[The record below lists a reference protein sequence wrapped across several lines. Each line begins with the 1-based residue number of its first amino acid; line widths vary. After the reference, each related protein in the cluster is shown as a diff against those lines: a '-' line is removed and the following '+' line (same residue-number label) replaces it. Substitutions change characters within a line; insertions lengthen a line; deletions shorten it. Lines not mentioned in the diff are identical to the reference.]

1 MSFWIDL
8 AERAAATYVEAFL
21 GLVIAAAAT
30 PIDIGT
36 LQAAG
41 IAAIP
46 AGLAVI
52 KAGLATF
59 IGDPASASLAASVPT
74 PATAV
79 DDNGPRPDDPQ
90 PQDLQP

>member
-36 LQAAG
+36 IQAAG

-52 KAGLATF
+52 KAGLARF
-59 IGDPASASLAASVPT
+59 IGDPASASLAASVSTT
-74 PATAV
+74 PAV
-79 DDNGPRPDDPQ
+79 DDNGPRPDDP
-90 PQDLQP
+90 PQEQR